1 MDLTNLID
9 SVKNESAEMST
20 LSIKRAINIAI
31 AESSPELAYE
41 LACIVDNGVIKNVE
55 RLRMDLEKVV
65 IKSKNPEFA
74 YLYARDI
81 PGANIEML
89 EKVVLDAKNPY
100 YSCEFASDIPNAN
113 TQKHQ
118 EIVIKSKDVQMA
130 YRFALYV
137 DNADLGPLENM
148 VIKSQD
154 PKLIYKFRETVV
166 NANTRKLNLA
176 LAKLKK
182 NMNFDNNFEL

>member
-9 SVKNESAEMST
+9 SVKNKKTRLST

-31 AESSPELAYE
+31 AEGSPELAYE

-55 RLRMDLEKVV
+55 KLRKDLEIVV

-81 PGANIEML
+81 PGANINVL
-89 EKVVLDAKNPY
+89 EKVVLEAKNPY

-113 TQKHQ
+113 IDKHQ
-118 EIVIKSKDVQMA
+118 NVVINSKDAQTA

-137 DNADLGPLENM
+137 EKADIKTLENI

-154 PKLIYKFRETVV
+154 AKLIFNFRE
-166 NANTRKLNLA
+166 NIEYANVKKLNLA
-176 LAKLKK
+176 LERIK
-182 NMNFDNNFEL
+182 NNINFDKNLEL